1 MKQMDNLTKT
11 EVNKT
16 LAGKVIE
23 AISNDNWEF
32 VSEVFAEDALVW
44 VAGSMPISGFHT
56 KEFVIVAGK
65 RTRDGF
71 PEGLSL
77 TAKAMTAEGDRVAI
91 EAESLGQHI
100 SGKTCN
106 NHFHILMEIK
116 DGKVSTWK
124 EYMDTM
130 HANEVF
136 FG

>member
-1 MKQMDNLTKT
+1 MGNLKST
-11 EVNKT
+11 EANRV
-16 LAGKVIE
+16 LAQKVIE
-23 AISNDNWEF
+23 AIGNDNWEY
-32 VSEVFAEDALVW
+32 VNEVFAEDAVVW
-44 VAGSMPISGFHT
+44 VAGNMPISGTHT
-56 KEFVIVAGK
+56 KDFVIVAGK

-91 EAESLGQHI
+91 EAESLGKHI
-100 SGKTCN
+100 SGNTYN

-116 DGKVSTWK
+116 DGKVFTWK

-130 HANEVF
+130 HANEVL